1 MACTAVLFD
10 GRWWVLFTGLF
21 GRGLNVLG
29 SGFLFFWV
37 WLSFLQVIDDSSTTS
52 WTCEDLY
59 FKLLLTIAL

>member
-29 SGFLFFWV
+29 SGFLFFLGLAK
-37 WLSFLQVIDDSSTTS
+37 LSTS
-52 WTCEDLY
+52 Y
-59 FKLLLTIAL
+59 